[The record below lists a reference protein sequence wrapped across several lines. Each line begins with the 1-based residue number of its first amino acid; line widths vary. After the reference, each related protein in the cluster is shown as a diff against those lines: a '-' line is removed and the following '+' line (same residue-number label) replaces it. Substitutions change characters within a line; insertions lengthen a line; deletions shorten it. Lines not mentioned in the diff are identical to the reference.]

1 MRMFWV
7 IEKDKMEKDKN
18 IWLTKKADDRGSDYG
33 VLGYA
38 EVYDHPQA
46 VIYYESG
53 IKEID
58 VEFEPEG
65 YIKNGFVC
73 DMCATENA
81 ITLFFFRFKGRSEL
95 TDLISVHIYRDNIS
109 RLRVEKAD
117 DLIVVKKETKKHEA
131 KAIGRRGF
139 ALAGN
144 IIGGITKGI
153 ISANTT
159 IASGKKFILEYTDIN
174 DENQSLCL
182 YSPNEYSDK
191 AELFLNTFYKSEL
204 PEDAKQNES
213 ESSNS
218 SCYIATAC
226 YKDLYAKEVIF
237 FRKYRDSVLNKY
249 ILGRYFVSIY
259 YLISP
264 IFYKSVFNS
273 INTSKSIK
281 KMLDF
286 LYNKLNS
293 HA

>member
-1 MRMFWV
+1 
-7 IEKDKMEKDKN
+7 MEKDIN
-18 IWLTKKADDRGSDYG
+18 IWLTEKAEKLGSDYG
-33 VLGYA
+33 DLGYA

-58 VEFEPEG
+58 SEFQPEG
-65 YIKNGFVC
+65 YIKNGFIC

-95 TDLISVHIYRDNIS
+95 TDLISVHIHRDKIS
-109 RLRVEKAD
+109 KLKVEKGD
-117 DLIVVKKETKKHEA
+117 DLVVVKKEAKKHQA
-131 KAIGRRGF
+131 KALGRRGF

-144 IIGGITKGI
+144 IIGEASKKV

-159 IASGKKFILEYTDIN
+159 MTSGKKFILEYIDFN
-174 DENQSLCL
+174 DKNQSLCL

-191 AELFLNTFYKSEL
+191 AELFLNTYYKSEL
-204 PEDAKQNES
+204 PEAAKKSVS

-226 YKDLYAKEVIF
+226 YKDIYAKEVIF
-237 FRKYRDSVLNKY
+237 FRKYRDIVLDKY
-249 ILGRYFVSIY
+249 FFGRLFISIY
-259 YLISP
+259 YIISP
-264 IFYKSVFNS
+264 KFYKSVFNS
-273 INTSKSIK
+273 KSTSKSIK
-281 KMLDF
+281 KLLDF
-286 LYNKLNS
+286 LYNQLKD